1 MSEDLGLG
9 VVVSMKDAFSQNAGR
24 VQSSMQSLDQTVA
37 ASSERMTRNM
47 DRIQKGAM
55 LMGAGLALMA
65 LPVGLVASTAATQK
79 ALGELSSLGVQDLQ
93 AIEDAAES
101 FTNTWA
107 GSSKAEFITASY
119 DVRSALSGLTD
130 EAVGSFTAM
139 AALTGKATK
148 ATTEEMVG
156 TFTTAYGIFKPIMAE
171 LSDAEWAQTFAGAMA
186 QTVASFKTNGRQMA
200 DAIKNIGAV
209 AASSNV
215 PLEEQLA
222 ILGQLQTTMPGSEAG
237 TLYKA
242 FIMKAAEAGE
252 KLGLSMVDSSGRLKG
267 IIPILKEIQGK
278 FPDLS
283 QAAAQVEIKKAFGSD
298 EAVKFLL
305 QMSQGVG
312 ALETNI
318 RSVERAMRTGT
329 AVTEEM
335 ARSMNLDIG
344 ARLKLVGQQMGNL
357 AEILGRTLLPVVT
370 PVLDAFSRGIVFFQD
385 LARSVPGLTR
395 VLLTLSIGL
404 GAVLTVVGGAIAAVG
419 TIGLMLPAI
428 KAGLAAMGLSIAGI
442 GAVFTTYFLPVV
454 AIIGGV
460 VLAVYLLKKAW
471 ESNFGGIRDMI
482 LGVWGRVKLVFG
494 AVRGLISSL
503 TGGMGEMAAELAKK
517 LEQAGLLGL
526 VVAVFR
532 VYYRV
537 RQFLTGLQQAFSS
550 AFGKI
555 RTILEPPVRA
565 LVAAFGRLF
574 QAIGS
579 VTSIFSLAA
588 DSADASSF
596 RALGATLGA
605 VLGVIA
611 QIGGYLLKFVVYV
624 LVGVIEVVAWV
635 VRAFIWL
642 GKVIVTALVE
652 AGKFL
657 FKFFLPLRLLV
668 QALLLVGRVAATL
681 WQVLTGDLSVT
692 DGLKAIGRAVVDY
705 LATPFRWARN
715 VVLGVWGVLQAL
727 FPTVSGFF
735 YSVAASLVRVFM
747 DLPLVRT
754 LTEVFSAVQS
764 FLSGDTT
771 FFEAGKRILIALGK
785 GIWSAATYPFDV
797 LKQALGRLRS
807 LLPFSDAQSG
817 PLSNLTA
824 SGSSILKAL
833 AQGMTGVA
841 GLPGAVLSRVF
852 EGVQTTAARGWQGL
866 ESLGT
871 SALAAVAA
879 PFHGIA
885 SAASAAWNRV
895 TTTAGRAW
903 SGLKSMAARVGA
915 WMRAPFTGLANAASS
930 AWNRVKI
937 AASGATAAGASAIL
951 EKLAGRVAVPAMLTG
966 TLALTPV
973 LAQEVPQTGVP
984 HLSTGPAVSA
994 IGSAASP
1001 ESSRLLAQTRGA
1013 LTPGAAGV
1021 SGEPATEQVRSILEA
1036 VLRKLDALAERP
1048 IDVSV
1053 TTLLDGREVAQ
1064 SVYRDIRERKIKNY
1078 ETL

>member
-1 MSEDLGLG
+1 
-9 VVVSMKDAFSQNAGR
+9 
-24 VQSSMQSLDQTVA
+24 
-37 ASSERMTRNM
+37 
-47 DRIQKGAM
+47 
-55 LMGAGLALMA
+55 
-65 LPVGLVASTAATQK
+65 
-79 ALGELSSLGVQDLQ
+79 
-93 AIEDAAES
+93 
-101 FTNTWA
+101 
-107 GSSKAEFITASY
+107 
-119 DVRSALSGLTD
+119 
-130 EAVGSFTAM
+130 
-139 AALTGKATK
+139 
-148 ATTEEMVG
+148 
-156 TFTTAYGIFKPIMAE
+156 
-171 LSDAEWAQTFAGAMA
+171 
-186 QTVASFKTNGRQMA
+186 
-200 DAIKNIGAV
+200 
-209 AASSNV
+209 
-215 PLEEQLA
+215 
-222 ILGQLQTTMPGSEAG
+222 
-237 TLYKA
+237 
-242 FIMKAAEAGE
+242 
-252 KLGLSMVDSSGRLKG
+252 
-267 IIPILKEIQGK
+267 
-278 FPDLS
+278 
-283 QAAAQVEIKKAFGSD
+283 
-298 EAVKFLL
+298 
-305 QMSQGVG
+305 
-312 ALETNI
+312 
-318 RSVERAMRTGT
+318 
-329 AVTEEM
+329 
-335 ARSMNLDIG
+335 
-344 ARLKLVGQQMGNL
+344 MGNL

-385 LARSVPGLTR
+385 LARTVPGLTR

-428 KAGLAAMGLSIAGI
+428 KAGLAAMGLSIAGL

-460 VLAVYLLKKAW
+460 VLAVYLLKRAW

-503 TGGMGEMAAELAKK
+503 TGGMGEMSAELTGK

-537 RQFLTGLQQAFSS
+537 RQFLAGLQQAFAS

-565 LVAAFGRLF
+565 LVGAFGSLF
-574 QAIGS
+574 GAIGS

-588 DSADASSF
+588 DAADASSF
-596 RALGATLGA
+596 RTLGATLGT

-611 QIGGYLLKFVVYV
+611 RIGAYLVKFVVYG
-624 LVGVIEVVAWV
+624 LVGVIEVIAWV
-635 VRAFIWL
+635 VQAFIGL

-692 DGLKAIGRAVVDY
+692 DGLKAIGRAVLDY
-705 LATPFRWARN
+705 LATPFRWARD
-715 VVLGVWGVLQAL
+715 VVLGVWGVLQPL
-727 FPTVSGFF
+727 FSTVAGFF

-747 DLPLVRT
+747 DLPLVRI

-824 SGSSILKAL
+824 SGSAILEAL
-833 AQGMTGVA
+833 AQGMRGVL
-841 GLPGAVLSRVF
+841 GLPGRVLSRVF
-852 EGVQTTAARGWQGL
+852 AGLGSTAIQEWQVL
-866 ESLGT
+866 QSLGT

-885 SAASAAWNRV
+885 SAASAAWNRI
-895 TTTAGRAW
+895 TATAARAW
-903 SGLKSMAARVGA
+903 SGLKSMAARVGV
-915 WMRAPFTGLANAASS
+915 WMKAPFTGLANAASS
-930 AWNRVKI
+930 AWNRVKD
-937 AASGATAAGASAIL
+937 AVSGPTTAIL

-973 LAQEVPQTGVP
+973 LAQEVPQAEAPLLRTE
-984 HLSTGPAVSA
+984 STVLATRP
-994 IGSAASP
+994 AASS
-1001 ESSRLLAQTRGA
+1001 ESTRLLAKTRGA
-1013 LTPGAAGV
+1013 LIPGGPA
-1021 SGEPATEQVRSILEA
+1021 SGETAADNVRSILEA
-1036 VLRKLDALAERP
+1036 LLGKLDALAERP

-1053 TTLLDGREVAQ
+1053 TTLLDGRQVAE

>member
-1 MSEDLGLG
+1 M
-9 VVVSMKDAFSQNAGR
+9 
-24 VQSSMQSLDQTVA
+24 
-37 ASSERMTRNM
+37 
-47 DRIQKGAM
+47 
-55 LMGAGLALMA
+55 
-65 LPVGLVASTAATQK
+65 
-79 ALGELSSLGVQDLQ
+79 
-93 AIEDAAES
+93 
-101 FTNTWA
+101 
-107 GSSKAEFITASY
+107 
-119 DVRSALSGLTD
+119 RSALSGLTD

-171 LSDAEWAQTFAGAMA
+171 LSDAEWARTFAGAMA

-305 QMSQGVG
+305 QMSQGVA

-318 RSVERAMRTGT
+318 GSVEQAMRTGT
-329 AVTEEM
+329 AVTEQM

-370 PVLDAFSRGIVFFQD
+370 PVLDAFSRGIVFFQG
-385 LARSVPGLTR
+385 LARSAPGLTR

-404 GAVLTVVGGAIAAVG
+404 GAVLTVVGGVIAAAG

-428 KAGLAAMGLSIAGI
+428 KAGLAAMGLSIAGV
-442 GAVFTTYFLPVV
+442 GSAFAAYFLPVV

-460 VLAVYLLKKAW
+460 VLAVYLLRKAW
-471 ESNFGGIRDMI
+471 ETNFGGIRDMI
-482 LGVWGRVKLVFG
+482 LGVWGRIKLVFG
-494 AVRGLISSL
+494 AVRELISSL
-503 TGGMGEMAAELAKK
+503 TGGMGEMSAELAGK

-537 RQFLTGLQQAFSS
+537 RQFLAGLREAFAS
-550 AFGKI
+550 AFGQV
-555 RTILEPPVRA
+555 RAILEPSIRA
-565 LVAAFGRLF
+565 LVGAFGSLF
-574 QAIGS
+574 GAIGS

-596 RALGATLGA
+596 RTLGATLGA

-611 QIGGYLLKFVVYV
+611 QIGAYLLKFVVYG
-624 LVGVIEVVAWV
+624 LVGIIEVVAWV
-635 VRAFIWL
+635 VRGFVQLGQAVVTTVVKAAQFIYR
-642 GKVIVTALVE
+642 
-652 AGKFL
+652 
-657 FKFFLPLRLLV
+657 FFLPLRLLV
-668 QALLLVGRVAATL
+668 QALRMVGRVVVTL

-692 DGLKAIGRAVVDY
+692 DGLKAIGRAVLDY
-705 LATPFRWARN
+705 LVTPFRWARDVITGIWN
-715 VVLGVWGVLQAL
+715 
-727 FPTVSGFF
+727 FVSGLFASF
-735 YSVAASLVRVFM
+735 GRFVSAAAASVLAAFRS
-747 DLPLVRT
+747 LPLVRT
-754 LTEVFSAVQS
+754 LTDVFSAVQS

-785 GIWSAATYPFDV
+785 GIAAAVTFPFDV
-797 LKQALGRLRS
+797 LNQALGRLRS

-817 PLSNLTA
+817 PLSGLTA
-824 SGSSILKAL
+824 SGSAILQTL
-833 AQGMTGVA
+833 AQGMTGVL
-841 GLPGAVLSRVF
+841 GLPGRVLSCVF
-852 EGVQTTAARGWQGL
+852 EGVQSAAARGWQGL

-871 SALAAVAA
+871 SALEVIAA

-885 SAASAAWNRV
+885 EAASSAWKRIT
-895 TTTAGRAW
+895 TTTAGAW

-915 WMRAPFTGLANAASS
+915 WMKTLFAGLAAAASS
-930 AWNRVKI
+930 AWNRVR
-937 AASGATAAGASAIL
+937 TAVSSSAVGGGSALL
-951 EKLAGRVAVPAMLTG
+951 EKLAGGIAQATIAPAMLAG

-973 LAQEVPQTGVP
+973 LAEEVPQAGAPLLRTDPTV
-984 HLSTGPAVSA
+984 LAA
-994 IGSAASP
+994 RSAASP
-1001 ESSRLLAQTRGA
+1001 EASRLLAETRGA
-1013 LTPGAAGV
+1013 LTPGVTSTSSQSAG
-1021 SGEPATEQVRSILEA
+1021 EQMRSILEA
-1036 VLRKLDALAERP
+1036 LLGRLDALADRP

>member
-156 TFTTAYGIFKPIMAE
+156 NFTTAYGIFKPIMAE

-318 RSVERAMRTGT
+318 RSVEQAMRTGT
-329 AVTEEM
+329 AVTEQM

-344 ARLKLVGQQMGNL
+344 ARLKLVGQQIGNL

-370 PVLDAFSRGIVFFQD
+370 PVLDAISRGIVFFQG
-385 LARSVPGLTR
+385 LARAVPGLNR

-428 KAGLAAMGLSIAGI
+428 KAGLAAMGLSIAGV
-442 GAVFTTYFLPVV
+442 GSAFAAYFLPVV

-460 VLAVYLLKKAW
+460 VLAVTLLKRAW

-482 LGVWGRVKLVFG
+482 LGVWGRIKLVFG
-494 AVRGLISSL
+494 AIRALISSL
-503 TGGMGEMAAELAKK
+503 TGGMGEMSAELAQK

-537 RQFLTGLQQAFSS
+537 RQFLGGLREAFSS

-555 RTILEPPVRA
+555 GTILEPPVRA

-588 DSADASSF
+588 ESADASSF
-596 RALGATLGA
+596 RTLGATLGA

-611 QIGGYLLKFVVYV
+611 QIGGYLLKFVVYG

-635 VRAFIWL
+635 VRAFIGL
-642 GKVIVTALVE
+642 GKVIVTALIE
-652 AGKFL
+652 AGQYL
-657 FKFFLPLRLLV
+657 YKFFLPLRLLA
-668 QALLLVGRVAATL
+668 QALLLMGRVAATL
-681 WQVLTGDLSVT
+681 WQVLTGDLSVL
-692 DGLKAIGRAVVDY
+692 DGLKAIGRAVVDF
-705 LATPFRWARN
+705 LATPFRWARD
-715 VVLGVWGVLQAL
+715 VVAGIWGVLQAL
-727 FPTVSGFF
+727 FSTVSGFF
-735 YSVAASLVRVFM
+735 YSVAATLVRVFM
-747 DLPLVRT
+747 DLPLVGT
-754 LTEVFSAVQS
+754 LTVVFSAVKS
-764 FLSGDTT
+764 FLAGDTT

-785 GIWSAATYPFDV
+785 GIWSAATYPFE
-797 LKQALGRLRS
+797 LFKQALGRLRS
-807 LLPFSDAQSG
+807 LLPFSDAQTG

-824 SGSSILKAL
+824 SGSAILQTL
-833 AQGMTGVA
+833 AQGMRGVA
-841 GLPGAVLSRVF
+841 GLPVRVLSGVF
-852 EGVQTTAARGWQGL
+852 AGLGTTAIQGWQSL
-866 ESLGT
+866 QSLGT
-871 SALAAVAA
+871 SALGALVA

-885 SAASAAWNRV
+885 DVASAAWNRI
-895 TTTAGRAW
+895 TTTAVRAW
-903 SGLKSMAARVGA
+903 SGLKSMAGSAVA
-915 WMRAPFTGLANAASS
+915 WMKEPFAGLARAASS
-930 AWNRVKI
+930 TWNQVRNVVGG
-937 AASGATAAGASAIL
+937 GATLL
-951 EKLAGRVAVPAMLTG
+951 ERVAGGVAQAAPAMLAG

-973 LAQEVPQTGVP
+973 VAGQVPQAGAAVFGTEPTVVA
-984 HLSTGPAVSA
+984 SRPAA
-994 IGSAASP
+994 PP
-1001 ESSRLLAQTRGA
+1001 EASRLLAETRGA
-1013 LTPGAAGV
+1013 LTPSPAAAYGV
-1021 SGEPATEQVRSILEA
+1021 PAGENLRSILEA
-1036 VLRKLDALAERP
+1036 VLGKLDALAERP

-1053 TTLLDGREVAQ
+1053 TTLLDGRQVAQ

>member
-79 ALGELSSLGVQDLQ
+79 ALGELSSLGVQDLR

-171 LSDAEWAQTFAGAMA
+171 FSDAEWAQTFAGAMA

-267 IIPILKEIQGK
+267 IIPILQEIQGK

-305 QMSQGVG
+305 QMSQGVA

-318 RSVERAMRTGT
+318 RSVEQAMRTGT

-370 PVLDAFSRGIVFFQD
+370 PVLDAFSRGIVFFQG
-385 LARSVPGLTR
+385 LARTVPGLTR

-419 TIGLMLPAI
+419 TIGLLLPAI

-442 GAVFTTYFLPVV
+442 GSAFAAYFLPVV

-460 VLAVYLLKKAW
+460 VLAVYLLKRAW

-494 AVRGLISSL
+494 AVRELISSL
-503 TGGMGEMAAELAKK
+503 TGGMGEMSAELAGK

-537 RQFLTGLQQAFSS
+537 RQFLAGLQQAFSS

-588 DSADASSF
+588 DAADASSF
-596 RALGATLGA
+596 RTLGATLGP

-611 QIGGYLLKFVVYV
+611 QIGAYLLKFVVYG
-624 LVGVIEVVAWV
+624 LVGVIEVIAWV
-635 VRAFIWL
+635 VQAFIGL
-642 GKVIVTALVE
+642 GKIIVTALVE

-692 DGLKAIGRAVVDY
+692 DGLKAIGRAVLDY
-705 LATPFRWARN
+705 LATPFRWARD

-727 FPTVSGFF
+727 FSTVSGFF

-833 AQGMTGVA
+833 AQGMTAVL

-852 EGVQTTAARGWQGL
+852 AGLQTTAIQGWQGL
-866 ESLGT
+866 QSLGT
-871 SALAAVAA
+871 SALGALMA

-885 SAASAAWNRV
+885 EVASRAWNRI
-895 TTTAGRAW
+895 TATAARAW
-903 SGLKSMAARVGA
+903 SGLKSMAAGAGA
-915 WMRAPFTGLANAASS
+915 WMQAPFAGLANAASS
-930 AWNRVKI
+930 VWNQVRTVV
-937 AASGATAAGASAIL
+937 SGATAAGASAIL
-951 EKLAGRVAVPAMLTG
+951 EKLARGIAVPAMLTG
-966 TLALTPV
+966 ALALTPF
-973 LAQEVPQTGVP
+973 LAEEVPQAGAP
-984 HLSTGPAVSA
+984 LSRTEPTVLATRP
-994 IGSAASP
+994 AASS
-1001 ESSRLLAQTRGA
+1001 ESTRLLAKTRGA
-1013 LTPGAAGV
+1013 LIPGAPA
-1021 SGEPATEQVRSILEA
+1021 SGETAADNVRSILEA
-1036 VLRKLDALAERP
+1036 LLGKLDALAERP

>member
-79 ALGELSSLGVQDLQ
+79 ALGELASLGVQDLR

-171 LSDAEWAQTFAGAMA
+171 FSDAEWAQTFAGAMA

-305 QMSQGVG
+305 QMSQGVA

-318 RSVERAMRTGT
+318 RSVEQAMRTGT

-370 PVLDAFSRGIVFFQD
+370 PVLDAMSRAIVFFQG
-385 LARSVPGLTR
+385 LARTVPGLTR

-442 GAVFTTYFLPVV
+442 GAAFTTYFLPVV

-482 LGVWGRVKLVFG
+482 LGVWGRIKLVFG
-494 AVRGLISSL
+494 AIRALISSL
-503 TGGMGEMAAELAKK
+503 TGGMGEMSAELAQK

-537 RQFLTGLQQAFSS
+537 RQFLTGLQQAFSH

-555 RTILEPPVRA
+555 RAILEPPVGA

-579 VTSIFSLAA
+579 VTSIFSVAA
-588 DSADASSF
+588 DSADASAF
-596 RALGATLGA
+596 RTLGATLGA

-611 QIGGYLLKFVVYV
+611 QIGGYLLKFVVYG

-652 AGKFL
+652 AGQYL
-657 FKFFLPLRLLV
+657 YKFFLPLRLLV
-668 QALLLVGRVAATL
+668 QALRLVGRVAATL
-681 WQVLTGDLSVT
+681 WQVLTGDLSVLE
-692 DGLKAIGRAVVDY
+692 GLKAIGRAVVDY
-705 LATPFRWARN
+705 LATPFRWARD
-715 VVLGVWGVLQAL
+715 VVAGVWN
-727 FPTVSGFF
+727 FVSGLFASF
-735 YSVAASLVRVFM
+735 GRFVSAAAASVLAAFRS
-747 DLPLVRT
+747 LPLVRT
-754 LTEVFSAVQS
+754 LAEVFSAVTS

-771 FFEAGKRILIALGK
+771 FFAAGKRILIALGK
-785 GIWSAATYPFDV
+785 GIWSAATYPFEM

-817 PLSNLTA
+817 PLSSLTA
-824 SGSSILKAL
+824 SGSAILNTL
-833 AQGMTGVA
+833 AQGMRSVV
-841 GLPGAVLSRVF
+841 GLPGRVLSGVF
-852 EGVQTTAARGWQGL
+852 AGLQTTAIQGWQGL
-866 ESLGT
+866 QSLGT
-871 SALAAVAA
+871 SALGALVA

-885 SAASAAWNRV
+885 DAASRTWNRI
-895 TTTAGRAW
+895 TTTAARAW
-903 SGLKSMAARVGA
+903 SGLKSVAGSAVAGIKA
-915 WMRAPFTGLANAASS
+915 SFTGLASAAS
-930 AWNRVKI
+930 AVWNRVRDTL
-937 AASGATAAGASAIL
+937 SGPATAGASALL
-951 EKLAGRVAVPAMLTG
+951 ERLAGRVAAPAMLSG

-973 LAQEVPQTGVP
+973 LAEAVPQVGT
-984 HLSTGPAVSA
+984 HLPGTEPSVL
-994 IGSAASP
+994 AARPGESP
-1001 ESSRLLAQTRGA
+1001 QGSRLLAQTRGA

-1021 SGEPATEQVRSILEA
+1021 SGEPAGENLRSILEA
-1036 VLRKLDALAERP
+1036 LLGKLDALAERP

-1053 TTLLDGREVAQ
+1053 TTLLDGRQVAE